1 MKEDRIHK
9 KVLKHE
15 TKRKTPEKRL
25 SSRREYQVRKS
36 VTQKEG
42 RTLEEA
48 AQELWR
54 DNYLVVYYPHTVM
67 CLRKKGKRNR
77 LKQESL
83 SNPPR
88 SSYWSKET
96 QALHDKTVVAHTFP
110 LTGTFGKKNYK
121 WHVNIHDKASVA
133 ISSNTLS
140 ICTHMLIRY
149 LYSNEILNT
158 VIATSNQL

>member
-48 AQELWR
+48 A
-54 DNYLVVYYPHTVM
+54 
-67 CLRKKGKRNR
+67 
-77 LKQESL
+77 
-83 SNPPR
+83 
-88 SSYWSKET
+88 
-96 QALHDKTVVAHTFP
+96 
-110 LTGTFGKKNYK
+110 
-121 WHVNIHDKASVA
+121 
-133 ISSNTLS
+133 
-140 ICTHMLIRY
+140 
-149 LYSNEILNT
+149 
-158 VIATSNQL
+158 